1 MEVSKFAV
9 RHPVYILMGVLV
21 LIVFGLASIMTSN
34 LEFMPNMSLPQVF
47 VVTIYPG
54 ASAEE
59 VEKDVIKIMEDD
71 FVTLPNFKSMDS
83 TSSESYGVVKISY
96 QDGVDVYDQ
105 IDEVRNRINEMKDDL
120 PDSIQGTPKAIVGG
134 ASMLPIM
141 TFTVEYGED
150 KEGIYDYLENELKPQ
165 ITKIDGVADFEIIGL
180 EDDEIQVTMR
190 TDDLLAK
197 EISPLQVYQLL
208 DYGKKNMPL
217 GTGEFR
223 DKNTSLRFE
232 ADYKDLDTIRN
243 LTVGQQNGT
252 IIRLQDVADVEL
264 VNPDPDLVAKKEG
277 KKIVAINIT
286 KREDGNTVKINTQI
300 KRVLEQEEQNKHG
313 AVKFNL
319 VADDS
324 RIVLRAI
331 ASVVNT
337 GISAI
342 IIAILII
349 FLVLADVKSTLVIAI
364 SLPLSIWFTFVG
376 MKVLGISIS
385 LLSTAGIVIALGS
398 IVDGSIVM
406 LEQVNTYYMA
416 KDGDKYRYGVND
428 SIYRASGN
436 VSMSILGSAL
446 TTIVVFLPILRI
458 TGIVGQA
465 LRDLS
470 IAFILAL
477 TGSCISAI
485 VVIPSLLKVFLSE
498 ERKEHKKNILDRI
511 MDGLTKAYGSAVR
524 WVLKNRKFIIIMSII
539 ILALS
544 GWAGLQLGLSFIPS
558 ADINDFY
565 INVEFPV
572 SYTKEMTESRLDE
585 IEKLVWENVPD
596 TKTTLTVTGK
606 IGSGVQLTTDDNKG
620 YVRVVLTNKEDRS
633 TDIHT
638 YILEMKKIID
648 ARIPDAK
655 ASVANGGFDNLIAYI
670 SGGGGYGITLTG
682 ENMESLY
689 SEAVRLKN
697 YFENDP
703 MVMTVNM
710 DTSFDK
716 YQAIVD
722 TSDDYLSSLGITA
735 YEAGMTSAILFN
747 GVDAG
752 IYTDEHGERNNIRLQ
767 SDVTD
772 RPFDENTLSD
782 LKIVSQSG
790 RKVSFDAV
798 SDLKVKN
805 TVSQINHT
813 DRANTISI
821 NCTTSTTDTTKI
833 NSRFRAYLA
842 ENPLQDGITEKAG
855 GMMKLIEDTIP
866 LFARA
871 MAIAVFLVYTIMVY
885 QFERFDQPMLILI
898 TIPFCFIGVAI
909 GLLAFGNT
917 INILS
922 ALGIVSLIGTA
933 VNNGIIL
940 IDRMNMTVGIKQ
952 TKVLQERGE
961 IVDADNRPE
970 GRRTLAEDK
979 EILNESI
986 VESCESRL
994 KSILMTSLTTMFG
1007 VVPMAIGTGEGAEMY
1022 APMGQAIAGGLLA
1035 TTVISLF
1042 VMPVLYYVLEAG
1054 QLKRT
1059 YKEKAKA
1066 RRENA

>member
-21 LIVFGLASIMTSN
+21 LIVFGLASVFTSN

-47 VVTIYPG
+47 VITIYPG

-59 VEKDVIKIMEDD
+59 VEKDVIKIMEDN

-83 TSSESYGVVKISY
+83 TSSESYGVIKISY
-96 QDGVDVYDQ
+96 RDDVDVYDQ
-105 IDEVRNRINEMKDDL
+105 IDEVRNRINEMMDDL
-120 PDSIQGTPKAIVGG
+120 PDSIQGTPKAVVGG

-141 TFTVEYGED
+141 TFTVEYGNDAEA
-150 KEGIYDYLENELKPQ
+150 IYNYLENELKPK

-180 EDDEIQVTMR
+180 EGSEIKVTMR
-190 TDDLLAK
+190 TEDLLAK

-217 GTGEFR
+217 GTGDFR

-232 ADYKDLDTIRN
+232 ADYEDLDTIRN

-252 IIRLQDVADVEL
+252 IIRLQDVADVEI
-264 VNPDPDLVAKKEG
+264 VNPEPDLIAKKGG
-277 KKIVAINIT
+277 KRIVAINIT
-286 KREDGNTVKINTQI
+286 KRDDGNTVKINTLI
-300 KRVLEQEEQNKHG
+300 KRILESEERNKHG
-313 AVKFNL
+313 ALKFSII
-319 VADDS
+319 ADDS

-349 FLVLADVKSTLVIAI
+349 FLVLADVKSTLVIAL

-376 MKVLGISIS
+376 MKVMGISIS

-416 KDGDKYRYGVND
+416 KKDGRYIYRVNEA
-428 SIYRASGN
+428 IYRASEN

-477 TGSCISAI
+477 SGSCISAI
-485 VVIPSLLKVFLSE
+485 VVIPSLLKVFLAE
-498 ERKEHKKNILDRI
+498 ERKEHRRNILDRI
-511 MDGLTKAYGSAVR
+511 MDGLTSAYGSAVR
-524 WVLKNRKFIIIMSII
+524 WVLKNRKFIIIISLV
-539 ILALS
+539 ILTLS
-544 GWAGLQLGLSFIPS
+544 GWAGTQLGLSFIPS

-565 INVEFPV
+565 INAEFPV
-572 SYTKEMTESRLDE
+572 SYTKEMTERRLDE
-585 IEKLVWENVPD
+585 IEKLVWENIPD
-596 TKTTLTVTGK
+596 TKTTLAVAGK

-620 YVRVVLTNKEDRS
+620 YVRVVLTNKEERT

-638 YILEMKKIID
+638 YILQIKKIID

-655 ASVANGGFDNLIAYI
+655 ASVTNGGFDNLIAYI

-682 ENMESLY
+682 ENMDTLY
-689 SEAVRLKN
+689 REATRLKE
-697 YFENDP
+697 YFESDP
-703 MVMTVNM
+703 MVMNVTM
-710 DTSFDK
+710 DTSYDK
-716 YQAIVD
+716 YQAVIK
-722 TSDDYLSSLGITA
+722 TSNDYLSSIGLTA
-735 YEAGMTSAILFN
+735 YEAGMTSAVLFN

-752 IYTDEHGERNNIRLQ
+752 IYTDAKGNRHDIRLE

-772 RPFDENTLSD
+772 RPFDETTLSN

-790 RKVSFDAV
+790 RRVSYDAI
-798 SDLKVKN
+798 SDLEVKN

-833 NSRFRAYLA
+833 NARFRAYMEA
-842 ENPLQDGITEKAG
+842 NPLAPGVTEKAG

-866 LFARA
+866 LFVKA
-871 MAIAVFLVYTIMVY
+871 MLIAVFLVYTIMVY
-885 QFERFDQPMLILI
+885 QFERFNQPLLILL

-952 TKVLQERGE
+952 TIALEQRGE
-961 IVDADNRPE
+961 RVDADNRPE
-970 GRRTLAEDK
+970 GRRSLKEDT
-979 EILNESI
+979 EILRESI
-986 VESCESRL
+986 VESCQSRL

-1007 VVPMAIGTGEGAEMY
+1007 VVPMAIGKGEGAEMY

-1042 VMPVLYYVLEAG
+1042 VMPVLYYMLERRH
-1054 QLKRT
+1054 LKKIYRR
-1059 YKEKAKA
+1059 A
-1066 RRENA
+1066 RRETV